1 MFYIGC
7 HLSKKKG
14 MLIMAEAAA
23 SIGAKAIQFFT
34 RNPRGGHEKA
44 IDPRD
49 LQRFNVFTKEH
60 GIKYLLAY
68 APYTLEPASARH
80 ETARFLRRW
89 SWPKTSHSLRLSLA
103 RAIFCVQAA
112 RSI

>member
-68 APYTLEPASARH
+68 
-80 ETARFLRRW
+80 ETARFRGDGHGRR
-89 SWPKTSHSLRLSLA
+89 PRTA
-103 RAIFCVQAA
+103 
-112 RSI
+112 

>member
-80 ETARFLRRW
+80 ETARFRGDGHGRR
-89 SWPKTSHSLRLSLA
+89 PRTA
-103 RAIFCVQAA
+103 
-112 RSI
+112 

>member
-60 GIKYLLAY
+60 GTSTSSPTRPIRSSRR
-68 APYTLEPASARH
+68 APT
-80 ETARFLRRW
+80 
-89 SWPKTSHSLRLSLA
+89 
-103 RAIFCVQAA
+103 
-112 RSI
+112 

>member
-49 LQRFNVFTKEH
+49 LQRFNVFTK
-60 GIKYLLAY
+60 AVS
-68 APYTLEPASARH
+68 YTHLDVYKRQ
-80 ETARFLRRW
+80 
-89 SWPKTSHSLRLSLA
+89 RLY
-103 RAIFCVQAA
+103 REGEGGCG
-112 RSI
+112 R